1 MGFEPITPVLSGH
14 CVRVAAH
21 IFKIKRYFNEMLKLS
36 LNATL
41 LDVFTASELGLEP
54 RIFSLNKRCF
64 NLLSY
69 SEKSI
74 SVAVNIYKILEPQ
87 VEFESTTFS
96 MARRY
101 ASQLHHWDKN
111 ISYVVSSNQL
121 INTSSGRYYIL
132 FFIDY
137 LIIKASVRFERTRDF
152 NLCLG
157 SGQVR

>member
-74 SVAVNIYKILEPQ
+74 SDAVNIYKILEERVG
-87 VEFESTTFS
+87 VEPTSPFGTTVFKT
-96 MARRY
+96 A
-101 ASQLHHWDKN
+101 
-111 ISYVVSSNQL
+111 
-121 INTSSGRYYIL
+121 
-132 FFIDY
+132 
-137 LIIKASVRFERTRDF
+137 
-152 NLCLG
+152 
-157 SGQVR
+157 

>member
-36 LNATL
+36 LNATI